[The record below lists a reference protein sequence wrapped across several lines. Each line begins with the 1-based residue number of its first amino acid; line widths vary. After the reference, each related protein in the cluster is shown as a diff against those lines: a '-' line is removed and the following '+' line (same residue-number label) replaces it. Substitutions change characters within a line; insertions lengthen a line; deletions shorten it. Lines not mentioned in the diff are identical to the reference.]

1 VKDDERKGKDGT
13 MQKVRVDM
21 LDIRK
26 LDKCMRSLG
35 FMPRPV
41 EIPELVKAIQKDKDK
56 LKEQNKMNNIV
67 KDVYYS
73 YIEFDKFKDI
83 MRAKLL

>member
-1 VKDDERKGKDGT
+1 
-13 MQKVRVDM
+13 
-21 LDIRK
+21 
-26 LDKCMRSLG
+26 
-35 FMPRPV
+35 MPRPV